1 MFDEHL
7 ERWHLEPDGDPII
20 TNSSR
25 LLPVRRGDTP
35 AMLKIA
41 KIAEESRGGLLMV
54 WWCGDGAARVLA
66 HEGEALLLE
75 RSDDR
80 GQLVELAKGGHDD
93 EASRIICRVAARL
106 HAPRRDPP
114 PERVSLPRW
123 FRALEGATE
132 GILKRAAETAQEL
145 LAAPRE
151 LTTLHGD
158 IHHGNILHFGSHGW
172 LAIDPKGLVGE
183 RGFDFANTFLNPDQA
198 TATAPGRL
206 VRQSQV
212 VAEAA
217 GLERPRLLKWIL
229 AYAGLSAVW
238 ALEAGDEPALALA
251 VARLAAAELSRL

>member
-80 GQLVELAKGGHDD
+80 GRLVELAKGAMMTRQVG
-93 EASRIICRVAARL
+93 SSAA
-106 HAPRRDPP
+106 
-114 PERVSLPRW
+114 SLPGFTR
-123 FRALEGATE
+123 
-132 GILKRAAETAQEL
+132 RAAT
-145 LAAPRE
+145 
-151 LTTLHGD
+151 
-158 IHHGNILHFGSHGW
+158 
-172 LAIDPKGLVGE
+172 
-183 RGFDFANTFLNPDQA
+183 
-198 TATAPGRL
+198 
-206 VRQSQV
+206 
-212 VAEAA
+212 
-217 GLERPRLLKWIL
+217 PRLSGYRCPDGSGHSK
-229 AYAGLSAVW
+229 
-238 ALEAGDEPALALA
+238 EPPRA
-251 VARLAAAELSRL
+251 S